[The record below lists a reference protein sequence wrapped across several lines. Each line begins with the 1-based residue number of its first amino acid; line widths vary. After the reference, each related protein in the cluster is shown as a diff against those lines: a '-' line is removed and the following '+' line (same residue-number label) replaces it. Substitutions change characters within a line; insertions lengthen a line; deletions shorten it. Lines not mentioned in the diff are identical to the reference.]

1 MIDIKHI
8 DDTNYEQ
15 GDLIFY
21 LQVLRLY
28 EKSCPLKKKDNGNT
42 VNKVPCLVNPMAA
55 TLEYPFLV

>member
-8 DDTNYEQ
+8 DETNYEQ

-21 LQVLRLY
+21 LQVLTIY

-42 VNKVPCLVNPMAA
+42 VVNPMAA
-55 TLEYPFLV
+55 TLEYPFLVAKTS